1 MNDEKRAA
9 NVAHNG
15 FVKFFLLLSLIWS
28 TLLLSSRTLLVLQ
41 TFLLLSGFT
50 ILISKN
56 LCGLSFIIHYNNVK
70 LNEQWVSISWIGL
83 MERSFFSV
91 RSLSR
96 KRGTSTEV
104 KKLKGSYV
112 KVVVW
117 FRDGIIYYNH
127 SSNWT
132 TADLH
137 SIYQNNTAEENSQ
150 LTRFY
155 RFEMVLSLTFTRHT
169 RELRWAKKNNDLQ
182 KYFVCSLQYFT
193 LGRCL
198 IKRW

>member
-1 MNDEKRAA
+1 MPSSLEHFSPYRSTAANRSKCWKRKLLLIVSNHFWRDIDLSWIYIIISQYVSSSWDLMNDEKRAA

-15 FVKFFLLLSLIWS
+15 FVKFFLFLSLIWS
-28 TLLLSSRTLLVLQ
+28 TLLLSSRTLLVLK

-50 ILISKN
+50 ILISKS

-70 LNEQWVSISWIGL
+70 LNEQWMSISLIGL

-127 SSNWT
+127 NSN
-132 TADLH
+132 
-137 SIYQNNTAEENSQ
+137 
-150 LTRFY
+150 
-155 RFEMVLSLTFTRHT
+155 
-169 RELRWAKKNNDLQ
+169 
-182 KYFVCSLQYFT
+182 
-193 LGRCL
+193 
-198 IKRW
+198 

>member
-1 MNDEKRAA
+1 MIVSNHFWWEIDLSWIYIIISQYVSSSWDLMNDEKRAA

-41 TFLLLSGFT
+41 TFPLLSGFT

-96 KRGTSTEV
+96 KRVHLRRLKNWRAVMLKLLFDLGTE
-104 KKLKGSYV
+104 
-112 KVVVW
+112 
-117 FRDGIIYYNH
+117 
-127 SSNWT
+127 
-132 TADLH
+132 
-137 SIYQNNTAEENSQ
+137 
-150 LTRFY
+150 
-155 RFEMVLSLTFTRHT
+155 
-169 RELRWAKKNNDLQ
+169 
-182 KYFVCSLQYFT
+182 
-193 LGRCL
+193 
-198 IKRW
+198 